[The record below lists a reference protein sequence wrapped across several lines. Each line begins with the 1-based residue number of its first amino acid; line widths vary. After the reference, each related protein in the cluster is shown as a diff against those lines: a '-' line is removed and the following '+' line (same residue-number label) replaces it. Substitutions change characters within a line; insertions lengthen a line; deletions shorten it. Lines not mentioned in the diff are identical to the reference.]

1 MKVSKVL
8 IVAVVLLALLFSVGV
23 GLGLKGESDSL
34 PGWVE
39 TLRKD
44 LEKASKPPA
53 LRRDEIK
60 PTSGMTFKQAV
71 FTLPESS
78 SGQATLK
85 KNDKEAVRSLRLH
98 VLQGNVV
105 VGYIPHPDD
114 AERAMEISDLKL
126 KPGKKMELQ
135 ILTSGGRL
143 SLTCLSGSGNPSQ
156 CRVRIE

>member
-8 IVAVVLLALLFSVGV
+8 IAAVVLLGVLFAVGV
-23 GLGLKGESDSL
+23 GLGLRGENDSL
-34 PGWVE
+34 PGWIE
-39 TLRKD
+39 DLKKD
-44 LEKASKPPA
+44 NKDAFKPPA
-53 LRRDEIK
+53 VRRDEIK
-60 PTSGMTFKQAV
+60 ATSGTIFKQAV
-71 FTLPESS
+71 FTLPQSS
-78 SGQATLK
+78 LGQATLK